1 MKAYNKRKKP
11 KHAIKNKIRIINY
24 EKAIKKMISL
34 SSAIKNFYNK
44 IDGTDESKEITITLD
59 FKDVI

>member
-1 MKAYNKRKKP
+1 MTVKQLIEKLKEFDE
-11 KHAIKNKIRIINY
+11 NKIRIINY

-44 IDGTDESKEITITLD
+44 IDGTGESKEIKITIE
-59 FKDVI
+59 I

>member
-1 MKAYNKRKKP
+1 MKAFNKRRKP

-44 IDGTDESKEITITLD
+44 IDGTDESKEIKITIE
-59 FKDVI
+59 I